1 MHLALYCLLSL
12 NSFSLLCGVLVGMNV
27 QYEKGLY
34 FVAITDSLTSYKIL
48 RIKKKNYIP
57 QTNRV
62 NKIRNVLK
70 RGRERERET
79 KGEP

>member
-12 NSFSLLCGVLVGMNV
+12 KSFSLLCGGLVGMNV

-34 FVAITDSLTSYKIL
+34 FVAITDSFTSYKIL

-62 NKIRNVLK
+62 NKINVLK

>member
-1 MHLALYCLLSL
+1 
-12 NSFSLLCGVLVGMNV
+12 MNV

-34 FVAITDSLTSYKIL
+34 FVAITDSFTSYKIL

-62 NKIRNVLK
+62 NKINVLK